1 MDRTARGLERNEKMA
16 ATKIELHEY
25 VAALR
30 SMVPY
35 VHPVGRATIE
45 SWIPEM
51 EIAAH
56 HSDGATSARF
66 ALLIAKKVDQ
76 ELEWYAEDTATPVA
90 PTPIITASV
99 C

>member
-1 MDRTARGLERNEKMA
+1 MA

-45 SWIPEM
+45 CWIPEM

-56 HSDGATSARF
+56 HSDGATFARF
-66 ALLIAKKVDQ
+66 ALLIAPRRWTRNLNGTPKTPPRRSRRHPSSRQV
-76 ELEWYAEDTATPVA
+76 YAKAPVH
-90 PTPIITASV
+90 
-99 C
+99 